1 MPPAPELKATLTL
14 PQTAFAMKANLPQN
28 EPLRLRRWAETRLY
42 DQIRKSSAGR
52 SVYLLHDGPP
62 YANGPIHLGHA
73 LNKGLKD
80 FVVKSKTMAG
90 FDAPYVPG
98 YDCHGL
104 PIEIKVDEKLG
115 HKKLEMPVPAVLE
128 ACRAYAQKY
137 IDLQTEQFER
147 IGCFGRWDQPY
158 KTMAR
163 AYEARTLEAFY
174 GFLEKGFV
182 YRGLKPV
189 YWCIH
194 DRTAL
199 AEAEV
204 EYENH
209 TSPSIYVRYR
219 LTSDPAAISPALAGR
234 EVSAIIWTTTPW
246 TLPASLAVAFHPDF
260 EYVALEAEGDFQG
273 PLYIVAADLAPQV
286 AAACHLGK
294 ATEVAR
300 FKGSVLDR
308 VTFKHPFLERSIL
321 GVLATYV
328 TADTGTGAVH
338 TAPAHGADD
347 FYTGQRYG
355 LDLTCRVDSAGYIHF
370 DPAAWPDAIPPPFEG
385 LKVWAANPVIVAML
399 EKSGAL
405 LAAYDLVHSYP
416 HCWRCHHPIIFRA
429 TEQWFISLETPMK
442 RADGSETT
450 FRNLAIEE
458 IDKVVWDPAW
468 GKERITNMIA
478 TRPDWC
484 ISRQRIWGVPIAVF
498 MCESCNQPIVNAE
511 LNKKIIQ
518 LFDREG
524 IEAWHTTAASAL
536 LWDDLKAH
544 HAAECPS
551 GGTSFRKETDIL
563 DVWFDSGVSWFAVC
577 ESDPDL
583 SAAYKSFEGA
593 GALHQGMTSRASE
606 GMLGA
611 DATHR
616 ATTSSGALPQGT
628 NPTGALHQ
636 ETTSREAL
644 YQGTTSVVPNEA
656 TKREGAL
663 APAAKTEVLY
673 LEGGDQHRGWFHSSL
688 LTSVALRGRAPY
700 SHVAT
705 AGWTLDEQGRAM
717 SKSLGNGVDPVDIAN
732 RMGGEIVRLWVASVD
747 FREDMAASENLM
759 QRCAELYK
767 KLRNTFRFLL
777 GNLEQSLPAFGIA
790 GKFDPARDAVSE
802 ADLLPLDR
810 YMLARTR
817 DLAEKIVGP
826 DGKGGWYAA
835 FEFHRIYHAVNEFAI
850 VDLSA
855 FYLDVLKDRMYTFA
869 PTNPARRSAQT
880 VLWKI
885 TDALVRLLA
894 PILTF
899 TSDEV
904 WEHLPKAE
912 GHPASVHLAQFSK
925 PEEIFTEDP
934 APVLDEWR
942 TYLFFVRNQAFQ
954 LIEAFRQDLRIGK
967 STEAEIQIL
976 TRGGLLERLQAHVR
990 SLKEFLNVSQVH
1002 VKELSDTPGEIEV
1015 PEGVGPYKVLTSSPD
1030 LQFVIHAASGSK
1042 CARCWN
1048 FMPHVSNYGIWEN
1061 VCDRCQN
1068 ALREM
1073 GIDPP
1078 QPPE

>member
-1 MPPAPELKATLTL
+1 MASSPELKATLTL
-14 PQTAFAMKANLPQN
+14 PQTAFPMKANLPHN
-28 EPLRLRRWAETRLY
+28 EPLRLAHWKSTGLY
-42 DQIRKSSAGR
+42 QELRKARKGSPA
-52 SVYLLHDGPP
+52 YLLHDGPP

-80 FVVKSKTMAG
+80 FVVKSKSMAG
-90 FDAPYVPG
+90 YDAPYVPG
-98 YDCHGL
+98 FDCHGL

-115 HKKLEMPVPAVLE
+115 RKKLEMPAPAVLD

-147 IGCFGRWDQPY
+147 IGCLGRWETPY

-163 AYEARTLEAFY
+163 AYEARTLEGFY

-209 TSPSIYVRYR
+209 TSPSVYVRYAM
-219 LTSDPAAISPALAGR
+219 LNDGSAQNEALKTLLAAGN
-234 EVSAIIWTTTPW
+234 VWTIIWTTTPW

-260 EYVALEAEGDFQG
+260 EYVALKQEGDV
-273 PLYIVAADLAPQV
+273 YIVAASLV
-286 AAACHLGK
+286 ESVKSACNLLK
-294 ATEVAR
+294 DAVEVAR
-300 FKGSVLDR
+300 FKGAVLEN
-308 VTFKHPFLERSIL
+308 VHFQHPFLDRMVL

-347 FYTGQRYG
+347 FYTGLKYG
-355 LDLTCRVDSAGYIHF
+355 LDPTCRVDAGGHIHV
-370 DPAAWPDAIPPPFEG
+370 DPEAWHLAQPPAYDG
-385 LKVWAANPVIVAML
+385 MGVWKANPVIVAML
-399 EKSGAL
+399 EERGAL
-405 LAAYDLVHSYP
+405 MGGSPLEHSYP
-416 HCWRCHHPIIFRA
+416 HCWRCHHPVIFRA
-429 TEQWFISLETPMK
+429 TEQWFISLETPVK
-442 RADGSETT
+442 RRDGTETT
-450 FRNLAIEE
+450 YRKLAIEE
-458 IDKVVWDPAW
+458 IDKVLWDPAW

-498 MCESCNQPIVNAE
+498 MCEECSQPVMDAE
-511 LNKKIIQ
+511 LNRKIVD

-524 IEAWHTTAASAL
+524 AEAWHTSLVESLLPAGTKCASCGC
-536 LWDDLKAH
+536 
-544 HAAECPS
+544 E
-551 GGTSFRKETDIL
+551 TFRKETDIL

-577 ESDPDL
+577 EADSELNP
-583 SAAYKSFEGA
+583 AYKSFE
-593 GALHQGMTSRASE
+593 E
-606 GMLGA
+606 GKG
-611 DATHR
+611 
-616 ATTSSGALPQGT
+616 
-628 NPTGALHQ
+628 
-636 ETTSREAL
+636 
-644 YQGTTSVVPNEA
+644 
-656 TKREGAL
+656 
-663 APAAKTEVLY
+663 TEVLY

-759 QRCAELYK
+759 ARCAELYK

-777 GNLEQSLPAFGIA
+777 GNLA
-790 GKFDPARDAVSE
+790 GFDPPRDQVAE
-802 ADLLPLDR
+802 AELLPLDR

-817 DLAEKIVGP
+817 DLAEKIL
-826 DGKGGWYAA
+826 GWYEA
-835 FEFHRIYHAVNEFAI
+835 FEFHRVYHAVNEFAI
-850 VDLSA
+850 VDLSS

-869 PTNPARRSAQT
+869 PTSQARRSAQT
-880 VLWKI
+880 VLWKV
-885 TDALVRLLA
+885 TEALVRLVA
-894 PILTF
+894 PIMSF

-904 WEHLPKAE
+904 WEYLPKIE
-912 GHPASVHLAQFSK
+912 GREASVHLARFPK
-925 PEEIFTEDP
+925 PEEIFSEDP
-934 APVLDEWR
+934 AALMEEWKQIFAVRDEALIVLEGER
-942 TYLFFVRNQAFQ
+942 KAQ
-954 LIEAFRQDLRIGK
+954 RIGK
-967 STEAEIQIL
+967 GLEAE
-976 TRGGLLERLQAHVR
+976 LE
-990 SLKEFLNVSQVH
+990 
-1002 VKELSDTPGEIEV
+1002 I
-1015 PEGVGPYKVLTSSPD
+1015 
-1030 LQFVIHAASGSK
+1030 AASGELLSLLQHHAAGLKEAFNVSAVKIVTGDGLRVTASAAAGAK

-1048 FMPHVSNYGIWEN
+1048 FMPDVADYGIWHD
-1061 VCDRCQN
+1061 VCGRCRS
-1068 ALREM
+1068 ALHEM
-1073 GIDPP
+1073 GIEPPVNDPATDDA
-1078 QPPE
+1078 QPEANA

>member
-1 MPPAPELKATLTL
+1 MSPAPELKATLTL
-14 PQTAFAMKANLPQN
+14 PQTAFSMKANLPQN
-28 EPLRLRRWAETRLY
+28 EPLRLAHWAKLDLY
-42 DQIRKSSAGR
+42 GEMRKAGR
-52 SVYLLHDGPP
+52 GRPVYLLHDGPP

-115 HKKLEMPVPAVLE
+115 HKKLSMPVPEVLE

-137 IDLQTEQFER
+137 VDLQTQQFER
-147 IGCFGRWDQPY
+147 IGCFGRWQTPY

-163 AYEARTLEAFY
+163 SYEARTLEGFY

-209 TSPSIYVRYR
+209 TSPSVYVRYR
-219 LTSDPAAISPALAGR
+219 LTSDAGAIAPALAGKQ
-234 EVSAIIWTTTPW
+234 VSTIIWTTTPW

-260 EYVALEAEGDFQG
+260 EYVALEVESGEV
-273 PLYIVAADLAPQV
+273 YIVAASLAEQV
-286 AAACHLGK
+286 AAACKLGPTK
-294 ATEVAR
+294 ELAR
-300 FKGSVLDR
+300 FKGAALDR
-308 VTFKHPFLERSIL
+308 VTFQHPFLDRSIL

-355 LDLTCRVDSAGYIHF
+355 LDPTSRVDAGGHIHV
-370 DPAAWPDAIPPPFEG
+370 DPDSWHSPQPPAYDG
-385 LKVWAANPVIVAML
+385 LTVWKANPVIVAML
-399 EKSGAL
+399 EERGAL
-405 LAAYDLVHSYP
+405 MGGSQLEHSYP

-429 TEQWFISLETPMK
+429 TEQWFISLETPMN

-450 FRNLAIEE
+450 YRTLAIEE

-498 MCESCNQPIVNAE
+498 MCESCGRPIVDAD
-511 LNKKIIQ
+511 LNRKIVD
-518 LFDREG
+518 LFEREG
-524 IEAWHTTAASAL
+524 AEAWHTAPVESL
-536 LWDDLKAH
+536 LPTGAKCAQ
-544 HAAECPS
+544 CS
-551 GGTSFRKETDIL
+551 GKTFRKETDIL

-583 SAAYKSFEGA
+583 SGAYKAFENRTGE
-593 GALHQGMTSRASE
+593 Q
-606 GMLGA
+606 
-611 DATHR
+611 
-616 ATTSSGALPQGT
+616 SSP
-628 NPTGALHQ
+628 
-636 ETTSREAL
+636 
-644 YQGTTSVVPNEA
+644 
-656 TKREGAL
+656 
-663 APAAKTEVLY
+663 EVLY

-777 GNLEQSLPAFGIA
+777 GNLHG
-790 GKFDPARDAVSE
+790 FDPARDRVAE
-802 ADLLPLDR
+802 AELLPLDR

-817 DLAEKIVGP
+817 DLAEKILA
-826 DGKGGWYAA
+826 WYEA
-835 FEFHRIYHAVNEFAI
+835 FEFHRVYQAVNEFAI
-850 VDLSA
+850 VDLSS

-869 PTNPARRSAQT
+869 PTSHARRSAQT
-880 VLWKI
+880 VLWQI
-885 TDALVRLLA
+885 TEALVRLTA

-899 TSDEV
+899 TADEI
-904 WEHLPKAE
+904 WEHLPAVE
-912 GHPASVHLAQFSK
+912 GREASVHLALFPK
-925 PEEIFTEDP
+925 PEEIFSE
-934 APVLDEWR
+934 AP
-942 TYLFFVRNQAFQ
+942 
-954 LIEAFRQDLRIGK
+954 
-967 STEAEIQIL
+967 
-976 TRGGLLERLQAHVR
+976 
-990 SLKEFLNVSQVH
+990 
-1002 VKELSDTPGEIEV
+1002 
-1015 PEGVGPYKVLTSSPD
+1015 
-1030 LQFVIHAASGSK
+1030 
-1042 CARCWN
+1042 CWI
-1048 FMPHVSNYGIWEN
+1048 VE
-1061 VCDRCQN
+1061 
-1068 ALREM
+1068 
-1073 GIDPP
+1073 
-1078 QPPE
+1078 